1 MKARGANGQFEL
13 DGKRVIIHRK
23 GLLAAMS
30 QDGGGGLVLPVDQ
43 IKAIEFQTASL
54 FRSGYLRL
62 VIEGK
67 NQAGSGLWRAT
78 RDPYAVMFKLGRQQK
93 NFKELRSALEKK
105 IVKQARNR
113 R

>member
-1 MKARGANGQFEL
+1 MKARGSNGQFEL

-30 QDGGGGLVLPVDQ
+30 QEGGGGIILPVDQ
-43 IKAIEFQTASL
+43 IEAIEFQTASL

-62 VIEGK
+62 VVEGE
-67 NQAGSGLWRAT
+67 NQAGSGLWQAT

-93 NFKELRSALEKK
+93 SFKEFRDALEKK
-105 IVKQARNR
+105 IVKLARR
-113 R
+113 RR

>member
-23 GLLAAMS
+23 GLLATMS
-30 QDGGGGLVLPVDQ
+30 QDGGGGITLALDR
-43 IKAIEFQTASL
+43 IDAIEFRGASL

-62 VIEGK
+62 VIEGESER
-67 NQAGSGLWRAT
+67 GSGLWQAT

-93 NFKELRSALEKK
+93 NFKKFRDALEKSM
-105 IVKQARNR
+105 VKYARR
-113 R
+113 RR